1 MAWYKDDLETI
12 IDLIKVGN
20 EFIDDCKNERR
31 ATNDTFQKISD
42 MMRNSFKDKM
52 PLRIWKVYAP
62 QL

>member
-31 ATNDTFQKISD
+31 ATNFGEKFTMEDFNTIGRDIGS
-42 MMRNSFKDKM
+42 
-52 PLRIWKVYAP
+52 
-62 QL
+62 